1 MNNPDILLH
10 APPAGLAPERASP
23 ATRRPGVRWKA
34 MLFGA
39 IATAIAMGPGGAR
52 AVAARS
58 VINAI
63 GVENEYADVISQI
76 GGQYVKVTAIETD
89 PNTDPHTFEVSPKV
103 ASRIAASDLIV
114 ENGIGYDDWADKIVA
129 AAPKTGRMI
138 INVQH
143 LLGLPDN
150 TPNPHLWYDPKT
162 MPAVADAIAKDLSVL
177 MPAETSIFEANARTF
192 KASLEPW
199 YDAIASFKKDYPG
212 TPVAVT
218 EPVANYMLQAAG
230 TDIKTPFSLQ
240 AAIMNGTDPS
250 PQDVST
256 QNGLFTG
263 RKVKVFA
270 YNQQVTD
277 SLTESFLN
285 LAKKNNIA
293 VVGVY
298 ETMPQPG
305 YNYQTWMLAAVN
317 ALRQAVAD
325 NVSTETLVAGKN

>member
-1 MNNPDILLH
+1 MTDRDILLR
-10 APPAGLAPERASP
+10 APTSEIASEGVP
-23 ATRRPGVRWKA
+23 SMKRRPGPSRKA

-39 IATAIAMGPGGAR
+39 IATVIAIGAGGAR
-52 AVAARS
+52 AVAAPT

-76 GGQYVKVTAIETD
+76 GGQYVKVAAIETD
-89 PNTDPHTFEVSPKV
+89 PNTDPHTFEVNPKI
-103 ASRIAASDLIV
+103 AGQIAAADLIV
-114 ENGIGYDDWADKIVA
+114 ENGIGYDDWADKIIA
-129 AAPKTGRMI
+129 AAPKSSRRI

-143 LLGLPDN
+143 LLGLPDS

-177 MPAETSIFEANARTF
+177 MPAEASVFEANAKTF
-192 KASLEPW
+192 KASLKPW
-199 YDAIASFKKDYPG
+199 FDAIASFKKDYPN
-212 TPVAVT
+212 TPVAAT
-218 EPVANYMLQAAG
+218 EPVANYMLQAVGA
-230 TDIKTPFSLQ
+230 DIKTPFSLQ

-256 QNGLFTG
+256 QNALFTG
-263 RKVKVFA
+263 HKVKVFA

-285 LAKKNNIA
+285 LAKKNGIP

-305 YNYQTWMLAAVN
+305 YNYQSWMLAEVN
-317 ALRQAVAD
+317 ALRKAVAD
-325 NVSTETLVAGKN
+325 KVSTETLLPVKN

>member
-1 MNNPDILLH
+1 MNDRNIPFFSRFPAAGTGV
-10 APPAGLAPERASP
+10 APRL
-23 ATRRPGVRWKA
+23 RRPRGTGWRA
-34 MLFGA
+34 ILFGMSVLA
-39 IATAIAMGPGGAR
+39 VTVTAGSGR
-52 AVAARS
+52 VAAAPA
-58 VINAI
+58 VISAI

-76 GGQYVKVTAIETD
+76 GGRYVHVTAIETD
-89 PNTDPHTFEVSPKV
+89 PNTDPHTFEASPGI
-103 ASRIAASDLIV
+103 ARRIAAAELIV
-114 ENGIGYDDWADKIVA
+114 VNGVGYDDWADKIIA
-129 AAPKTGRMI
+129 AAPRASRRI

-162 MPAVADAIAKDLSVL
+162 MPAVADAIATDLSAL
-177 MPAETSIFEANARTF
+177 MPAQAGVFEANAKSF
-192 KASLEPW
+192 KASLTPW
-199 YDAIASFKKDYPG
+199 YDAIAAFKRDYPN
-212 TPVAVT
+212 TPVAAT
-218 EPVANYMLQAAG
+218 EPVANYMLEAAG
-230 TDIKTPFSLQ
+230 MDIKTPFSLQ

-263 RKVKVFA
+263 HKVKVFA

-277 SLTESFLN
+277 ALTQSFLN
-285 LAKKNNIA
+285 LAKATGIP

-305 YNYQTWMLAAVN
+305 YTYQSWMLAEVT

-325 NVSTETLVAGKN
+325 KMSTESLLPSRK